1 MLAEA
6 LAHGH
11 PCIHADIR
19 SIIETISA
27 KYVDVH
33 SFGAMAQ
40 AHCAL
45 SLLAP
50 CWVRLTQVPSDVK
63 IKVYVVL
70 QDLTS
75 TSDPDLSLWR
85 QRE

>member
-1 MLAEA
+1 MIAEV

-40 AHCAL
+40 VHRAL
-45 SLLAP
+45 RVLTP
-50 CWVRLTQVPSDVK
+50 CWVRLTRVP
-63 IKVYVVL
+63 KVYVVL